1 MSKEKL
7 FVICEVKKTTLTL
20 KGGEQVAYVPV
31 QSDPTEEIFWLHPSR
46 TIKASRLRYAP
57 GKSACLNSRIFT
69 PVSGW
74 EKAQSYHSAGL
85 DHWLILDP
93 EPEEKDEWDKWAD
106 SMPHHQIAWREEWIQ
121 WLKRMPRVK

>member
-46 TIKASRLRYAP
+46 IIRASRLRY
-57 GKSACLNSRIFT
+57 GV
-69 PVSGW
+69 PVRGEVIWREDGGW
-74 EKAQSYHSAGL
+74 DKATGQVYHQ
-85 DHWLILDP
+85 HWLILDP
-93 EPEEKDEWDKWAD
+93 EPEEKDEWDEWAD

-121 WLKRMPRVK
+121 WLKRMPRREK